1 MSVVDHILLASLL
14 LAVPLSMKYVFAF
27 EVRKMVAILK
37 AKERQVARLT
47 SRFTALERE
56 RGVVE
61 GALLQVEDQRRWA
74 STRRSLIEEELVRV
88 QRHGAVDEDALPAA
102 AEAYA

>member
-1 MSVVDHILLASLL
+1 
-14 LAVPLSMKYVFAF
+14 
-27 EVRKMVAILK
+27 MVAILK

-88 QRHGAVDEDALPAA
+88 QRHGVDEDALPAA